1 MRLIHGIA
9 LLTVLLGVPIP
20 AVAGSATPA
29 AALPVPTRGDFAGLV
44 DIGGGREMFL
54 QCRGEGSPTV
64 VLEAGYG
71 NDADIWDTI
80 ALGLN
85 SEETAVLPGVAAFTR
100 VCAYDRP
107 GTGLDL
113 EYRGRSDPVP
123 QPRTAADAVADLHAL
138 LSAAAIPGPYVLAA
152 HSLGGIIVRLYA
164 ATYPDE
170 VVGLVLVDASH
181 EEQNARIQAALT
193 PEQWAAFERLGTQVP
208 PELADDPDLER
219 MDLDA
224 SFAQLRTA
232 AAAQPLPPLPLVIL
246 THGIPVGADLPPEL
260 QSVLPPDFP
269 WDTLE
274 TVAQEL
280 QAELAALV
288 PGARQ
293 VIATESGHYVHTQ
306 QPELVIDAI
315 QQVVEAVR
323 DPSTW
328 PLASA
333 AASLVD
339 AQATPI
345 STAGGTQLTPL
356 LDSVLAPPRW
366 FTGTDGQV
374 HLVYE
379 LLVTNATPVPVTVSK
394 VDVLDADSG
403 ATLVRLSGEA
413 LLAAM
418 SLAMSPETPA
428 TVLPPSTTGV
438 VWLDVPLASEGDI
451 PASIAHRVTIDPP
464 PDVPIPDAWLS
475 YTTAPVAVDR
485 RSPVVLGAPLGGAGW
500 VALGSCCDGPHRR
513 ALIAADGQW
522 YLAQRFAIDFNQL
535 DAQNRPG
542 VGDPTLPTSFPTFG
556 QPVLAVADATVVEA
570 VDRYPDLLVGQARE
584 DITPDSAG
592 GNRVVL
598 DLGEGRFA
606 IYAHLQAGSVA
617 VQPGDRV
624 TRGQQIAK
632 AGSSGTSGGPH
643 LHFQVTDRPSI
654 IAGDGLPY
662 VFDTF
667 ELTGQTPPLEDVLPH
682 YDTLEPIP
690 ITHERTGPRHD
701 DLPLGRDVVTFPA
714 AQTATPVVDIGG
726 TGDFSGLVD
735 IGGGRR
741 MFLQCRGQDGPTV
754 VLVSGGGNTGGA
766 WTVLPDEVA
775 PPSVLPGVASFT
787 RVCAYDRPGT
797 ALDADPP
804 DDRSRSDPIP
814 QPTTAEDM
822 VADLH
827 ALLSAA
833 EIPGPYVLAGHSFG
847 GLVARLYAAT
857 YPDEVGGLV
866 LVDPFSEAVRA
877 AMTPDQWQTWLA
889 TNGVPPPDLLATYPE
904 VERIDIN
911 ASADEMERA
920 AAAQPLRPLP
930 LVVLSAGR
938 TGEMTP
944 EQIADLPPGYPE
956 ALAAALEA
964 NAAFVGTLLAD
975 ARLVSIADSGHYIQA
990 EHPELVIDAI
1000 RQVVDAVRD
1009 PARWATPPASASI
1022 VGDVAPPISA

>member
-1 MRLIHGIA
+1 MRLIPVLVLIT
-9 LLTVLLGVPIP
+9 LLLSVPLP
-20 AVAGSATPA
+20 TGAQSATPSTA
-29 AALPVPTRGDFAGLV
+29 SPVPASGDFAGLV
-44 DIGGGREMFL
+44 DIGDGREMYL
-54 QCRGEGSPTV
+54 MCRGEGSPTV
-64 VLEAGYG
+64 ILEAGYG

-80 ALGLN
+80 ALGPN
-85 SEETAVLPGVAAFTR
+85 SNETAVFPGVAAFTR

-107 GTGLDL
+107 GTGLDF
-113 EYRGRSDPVP
+113 ERRGRSDPVP
-123 QPRTAADAVADLHAL
+123 MPRTAADAVDALHAL
-138 LSAAAIPGPYVLAA
+138 LGAAAIPGPYVLAA

-170 VVGLVLVDASH
+170 VVGLVLVDASQ
-181 EEQNARIQAALT
+181 EEQNVRFQAALT
-193 PEQWAAFERLGTQVP
+193 PEQWAAFERLSAQVP
-208 PELADDPDLER
+208 PDLADDPDLER

-232 AAAQPLPPLPLVIL
+232 AAAQPLPPLPLVVL
-246 THGIPVGADLPPEL
+246 THGVPVGADLPPEV

-293 VIATESGHYVHTQ
+293 VIATESGHYIQLQ
-306 QPELVIDAI
+306 QPQLVIDAVE
-315 QQVVEAVR
+315 QVVDAVR

-345 STAGGTQLTPL
+345 QSGSATQFTPL
-356 LDSVLAPPRW
+356 LDSVLSSPHW
-366 FTGTDGQV
+366 FTGSDGQV

-379 LLVTNATPVPVTVSK
+379 LLLTNAIPTPITVSR
-394 VDVLDADSG
+394 VEVLDADSG

-418 SLAMSPETPA
+418 SLGTSPETSA
-428 TVLPPSTTGV
+428 VVLPPSSTGV

-451 PASIAHRVTIDPP
+451 PASIAHRLTIDPP

-485 RSPVVLGAPLGGAGW
+485 RPPVVLGAPLVGAGW
-500 VALGSCCDGPHRR
+500 AALGSCCDGPHRR
-513 ALIAADGQW
+513 ALQPIDGRW
-522 YLAQRFAIDFNQL
+522 YLGQRFAIDFNQL

-542 VGDPTLPTSFPTFG
+542 VGDPTLPTSFPHFG
-556 QPVLAVADATVVEA
+556 QPVLAVADAVVAEA
-570 VDRYPDLLVGQARE
+570 VDRYPDLNVGEPRE
-584 DITPDSAG
+584 AVTPENAG

-624 TRGQQIAK
+624 TRGQPIANV
-632 AGSSGTSGGPH
+632 GSSGTTGGPH

-654 IAGDGLPY
+654 VAGDGLPY
-662 VFDTF
+662 VFDRF
-667 ELTGQTPPLEDVLPH
+667 ELTGQTPPLAEVIPY
-682 YDTLEPIP
+682 YDTLQPIP
-690 ITHERTGPRHD
+690 ITRERTGMRHD
-701 DLPLGRDVVTFPA
+701 ELPLGRDVVTFPA
-714 AQTATPVVDIGG
+714 AQTATPAASPVAA

-741 MFLQCRGQDGPTV
+741 MFLQCRGQGSPTV

-766 WTVLPDEVA
+766 WTVLPDEGA
-775 PPSVLPGVASFT
+775 PPAVLPGVAAFT

-797 ALDADPP
+797 ALEADPP

-814 QPTTAEDM
+814 QPTTAEGM

-827 ALLSAA
+827 ALVTAA
-833 EIPGPYVLAGHSFG
+833 GVPGPYVLAGHSFG
-847 GLVARLYAAT
+847 GLVARLYAVT

-889 TNGVPPPDLLATYPE
+889 TNGVPPPDLLASYPE
-904 VERIDIN
+904 VERIDID

-944 EQIADLPPGYPE
+944 EQITDLPPGYPE
-956 ALAAALEA
+956 ALAAALQA
-964 NAAFVGTLLAD
+964 NAAFVGTLLPD
-975 ARLVSIADSGHYIQA
+975 ARLMNVADSGHYIQA

-1009 PARWATPPASASI
+1009 PARWATPGASPSPAA
-1022 VGDVAPPISA
+1022 